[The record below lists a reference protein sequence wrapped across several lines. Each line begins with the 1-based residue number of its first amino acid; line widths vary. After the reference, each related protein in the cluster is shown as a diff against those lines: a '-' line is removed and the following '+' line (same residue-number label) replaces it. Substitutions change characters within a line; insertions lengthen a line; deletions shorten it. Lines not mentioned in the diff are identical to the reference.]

1 LCHGSVEEFFW
12 KVSGISAHAIGVAM
26 RLALINN
33 EGEVYEITDEI
44 EAYDLDKPMA
54 RANICNEIQEAL
66 EKFKD
71 AE

>member
-1 LCHGSVEEFFW
+1 
-12 KVSGISAHAIGVAM
+12 M
-26 RLALINN
+26 RLVLVNN
-33 EGEVYEITDEI
+33 NGEVYEITDEI

>member
-1 LCHGSVEEFFW
+1 
-12 KVSGISAHAIGVAM
+12 M

-44 EAYDLDKPMA
+44 EAYDLDKQMA